1 MSNKTALLHFT
12 FGPVQGF
19 VSQARRTRDLWAGS
33 YLLSYL
39 AGCAMRAVKSGSG
52 QIVFPAVD
60 NDPLFLA
67 LTTGPKPTSAADP
80 AASVGSLPNR
90 FKAEV
95 PESFDPSEC
104 AKAVQKKWQDI
115 AQAVLDEAGRLG
127 IHLPSAIWQ
136 SQIDN
141 LWDCAWA
148 IGEDDALL
156 DIRKNLRTHL
166 PPPEKGEKC
175 TVCGERQELSGKGM
189 GTYDTRKEMRDWWGD
204 VRKKLKAV
212 KKATPFDLR
221 EGERLCAV
229 CLVKRSFPFPAIATK
244 ADAIGWE
251 VPVNYPSTSYM
262 AAVDWIIRV
271 FEACG
276 HAQHGPGVQTAVTNY
291 IAVACTA
298 DVWLAETATRIED
311 ISAAGLGSRLN
322 GQIAHRGKREEWQFF
337 ADLDGDAF
345 FKSAIGNPHEFEV
358 AGDAP
363 PSDPK
368 WVEKSRENPK
378 RKALEDALGSL
389 QKALPEK
396 SGQPREATPFY
407 ALLLMDGDNMGKL
420 LSGYKA
426 HQDKIAEAL
435 AAFTQ
440 EVPKIVWRCNG
451 KLIYAGGDDVFALLP
466 LDRAIK
472 CAKCC
477 REAYMKAFDSVFG
490 ADRKNGKKVPQEHE
504 TTISAAIEYAHM
516 QTALTAVVRDA
527 HKLLDEIA
535 KTQCGRDGLACRVW
549 KRGGPVLT
557 WAQPW
562 DWEQALSVTKPA
574 STPPLIPIVDEVK
587 YLFQDDSS
595 DAGRF
600 SSKFF
605 YKIRDFLDLLAPG
618 GVLTVPE
625 DTAKRIL
632 ATEYLANR
640 DLTWPGDP
648 TAAQKRVMAEN
659 RVSRLLAL
667 CRGQHRKIV
676 SGAKTFEPGSFSADG
691 ALLVRFLSQK
701 EV

>member
-1 MSNKTALLHFT
+1 MLVSNKTPILHFT
-12 FGPVQGF
+12 LGPVQGF
-19 VSQARRTRDLWAGS
+19 VGQARRTRDLWAGS

-39 AGCAMRAVKSGSG
+39 AGCAMRTVKGGSG
-52 QIVFPAVD
+52 RIVFPAVD

-67 LTTGPKPTSAADP
+67 LTTGSKPTSAADP

-115 AQAVLDEAGRLG
+115 AQAVLEEARRLG
-127 IHLPSAIWQ
+127 INPSSAIWQ

-204 VRKKLKAV
+204 VRKKLKAAE
-212 KKATPFDLR
+212 KATLFDLR

-244 ADAIGWE
+244 ADAIGWK

-262 AAVDWIIRV
+262 AAVDWIVRV
-271 FEACG
+271 FEECKGNKMFQQKVRAFLD
-276 HAQHGPGVQTAVTNY
+276 ATEK
-291 IAVACTA
+291 A
-298 DVWLAETATRIED
+298 DVWPSEAATRINRITD
-311 ISAAGLGSRLN
+311 TGMASGLGQLVIN
-322 GQIAHRGKREEWQFF
+322 GVDKGAAWKIF

-345 FKSAIGNPHEFEV
+345 FKSAIRNPREFEV
-358 AGDAP
+358 AGD
-363 PSDPK
+363 DPEGDPN
-368 WVEKSRENPK
+368 WVEKSRENLK
-378 RKALEDALGSL
+378 RKAMESALDEL
-389 QKALPEK
+389 QKALPER

-407 ALLLMDGDNMGKL
+407 ALLLMDGDGMGKL
-420 LSGYKA
+420 LSNYKDR
-426 HQDKIAEAL
+426 QEDISKAL
-435 AAFTQ
+435 AEFTQ
-440 EVPKIVWRCNG
+440 AAPGIVKRCNG

-466 LDRAIK
+466 LDRAIE
-472 CAKCC
+472 CARRC
-477 REAYMKAFDSVFG
+477 RKVYMKVFDDCFS
-490 ADRKNGKKVPQEHE
+490 ALRKNGNKVPQEHE

-516 QTALTAVVRDA
+516 QTALGVIVRDA
-527 HKLLDEIA
+527 HKLLDEVA

-562 DWEQALSVTKPA
+562 EVVLKTIR
-574 STPPLIPIVDEVK
+574 TTLVDEVK
-587 YLFQDDSS
+587 TLFQNNLNDP
-595 DAGRF
+595 ARF

-605 YKIRDFLDLLAPG
+605 YKARELFEILEPQGSPSALSGIEQGLLVA
-618 GVLTVPE
+618 
-625 DTAKRIL
+625 
-632 ATEYLANR
+632 EYLATREHRWDQNWTQTQIR
-640 DLTWPGDP
+640 QE
-648 TAAQKRVMAEN
+648 AEKRIE
-659 RVSRLLAL
+659 RFLKL
-667 CRGQHRKIV
+667 CRAHKRM
-676 SGAKTFEPGSFSADG
+676 PGSTPQPGRLTADG

>member
-1 MSNKTALLHFT
+1 MSIKMITLHFT
-12 FGPVQGF
+12 LGPVQSF

-39 AGCAMRAVKSGSG
+39 AGCAMRAVKGGSG

-67 LTTGPKPTSAADP
+67 LTTSSKPTSAADH

-115 AQAVLDEAGRLG
+115 AQAVLEEARRLG
-127 IHLPSAIWQ
+127 INPSSAIWQ
-136 SQIDN
+136 GQIEN

-189 GTYDTRKEMRDWWGD
+189 GTYDTRRKMRDWWGD

-212 KKATPFDLR
+212 KKATLFDLR

-262 AAVDWIIRV
+262 AAVDWIVRV
-271 FEACG
+271 FNECKGNEMFQQKVRAFLD
-276 HAQHGPGVQTAVTNY
+276 ATEK
-291 IAVACTA
+291 A
-298 DVWLAETATRIED
+298 DVWRSEAATRIKEITD
-311 ISAAGLGSRLN
+311 TGMASGLGQLVIN
-322 GQIAHRGKREEWQFF
+322 GVDKGAAWKIF

-345 FKSAIGNPHEFEV
+345 FKSGIRNPRECEV
-358 AGDAP
+358 AGDTP
-363 PSDPK
+363 EGDPN

-378 RKALEDALGSL
+378 RKALESALDEL
-389 QKALPEK
+389 QKALPER

-407 ALLLMDGDNMGKL
+407 ALLLMDGDGMGKL
-420 LSGYKA
+420 LSNYKDR
-426 HQDKIAEAL
+426 QEDISKAL
-435 AAFTQ
+435 AEFTQ
-440 EVPKIVWRCNG
+440 AVPGIVKQCNG
-451 KLIYAGGDDVFALLP
+451 KLIYAGGDDVLALLP
-466 LDRAIK
+466 LDRAIE
-472 CAKCC
+472 CARGC
-477 REAYMKAFDSVFG
+477 REVYMKVFDDRFS
-490 ADRKNGKKVPQEHE
+490 APRKNGNKVPQEHE
-504 TTISAAIEYAHM
+504 TTISTAIEYTHM
-516 QTALTAVVRDA
+516 QTALGVVVRDA
-527 HKLLDEIA
+527 HKLLDEVA

-562 DWEQALSVTKPA
+562 EMVLKTMG
-574 STPPLIPIVDEVK
+574 TTLVDEVK
-587 YLFQDDSS
+587 TLFQNNSNDP
-595 DAGRF
+595 ARF

-605 YKIRDFLDLLAPG
+605 YKVRELFEILEPQGSPSALSGIEQGLL
-618 GVLTVPE
+618 V
-625 DTAKRIL
+625 
-632 ATEYLANR
+632 TEYLATREHRWDQNWTQTQIR
-640 DLTWPGDP
+640 QEAEKRIERFLKLSR
-648 TAAQKRVMAEN
+648 AHKRV
-659 RVSRLLAL
+659 
-667 CRGQHRKIV
+667 
-676 SGAKTFEPGSFSADG
+676 PGSTPQPGRLTADG